1 MTLVE
6 MALFIID
13 TCFNE
18 HCELSTRYDLKLRV
32 VFRYPPQVAKIL
44 WGSLQ

>member
-13 TCFNE
+13 TRFNE

-32 VFRYPPQVAKIL
+32 VFR
-44 WGSLQ
+44 